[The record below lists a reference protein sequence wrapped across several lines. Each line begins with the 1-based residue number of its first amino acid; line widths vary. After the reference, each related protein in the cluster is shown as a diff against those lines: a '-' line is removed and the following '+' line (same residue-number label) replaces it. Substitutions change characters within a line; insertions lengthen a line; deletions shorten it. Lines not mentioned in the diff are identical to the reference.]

1 MKNIL
6 LIIFFFVNN
15 LYSYQMYL
23 LNGPSGIGA
32 IKMMRDYKAIDI
44 NILNAPN
51 NILSLIIKEQV
62 DIAAIPSNMAAI
74 IFNRN
79 LPYKAV
85 AVISETKLFII
96 SSKKDIQTLKDLKN
110 KTIYCGAKLATP
122 DFMLQYLISKEK
134 IQNININYSFS
145 NMDLAK
151 AIASENIDIAILPE
165 PFVSSAILENMNL
178 HIVIDMSKYV
188 ENYPAAILIAKNTF
202 IYENN
207 ILLKEVLNEYK
218 KSTEYILNN
227 EKEIDSLLKDSNL
240 LINASAIKYGL
251 NRIGLTFYDGAK
263 MKFYLNSYYTFLN
276 NFDKKLIGGKIP
288 TDDFYYIE

>member
-1 MKNIL
+1 M
-6 LIIFFFVNN
+6 NN

-74 IFNRN
+74 I
-79 LPYKAV
+79 
-85 AVISETKLFII
+85 FII

-240 LINASAIKYGL
+240 LINAGAIKYGL